1 MGYADVLAA
10 LGAANIPAV
19 SPCNYNFPVTSVPEF
34 LALAQIIEGSV
45 HSAFP
50 LSSSKLICRVGV
62 SAYLGAAASIQN
74 KAILTAAG
82 SILPVEARHNTFLIG
97 TNEGNPIPA
106 AFDTPLGFNEVF
118 SLASTFIVSCPAT
131 NPTLPF
137 KAFPPLE
144 VGDPIVGSG
153 ETVCVENVG
162 DGTFAVVIA
171 GLQTFPV
178 KVEGGEFVFPQD
190 PSIQGQVLTLFTC

>member
-1 MGYADVLAA
+1 
-10 LGAANIPAV
+10 
-19 SPCNYNFPVTSVPEF
+19 
-34 LALAQIIEGSV
+34 
-45 HSAFP
+45 
-50 LSSSKLICRVGV
+50 VGV
-62 SAYLGAAASIQN
+62 SAYLGAAASITD
-74 KAILTAAG
+74 KTVLTAAG

-118 SLASTFIVSCPAT
+118 TLASAFIVSCPAD
-131 NPTLPF
+131 NPALPF

-144 VGDPIVGSG
+144 VGDPVMGSG
-153 ETVCVENVG
+153 ETVYIKNAA

-178 KVEGGEFVFPQD
+178 KVAGGQFVFPND
-190 PSIQGQVLTLFTC
+190 PSIQGEVYLVLSKDGSIADDKIISGPAIIFAN